1 MLCFFYE
8 TFLQTNSFKNMLN
21 KKKIIAIFN
30 KNFFL
35 EELIVLLEDEG
46 LEIKKV
52 NDFHKLDKLVS
63 NKILLIDID
72 SKKKLENVKKFLQL
86 TVRNCSVFVIHNENL
101 KIDIEDVLFLKPPIV
116 FKELVNQLYKISE
129 KSENLS
135 NVVRL
140 KYFHLNLKKNQLI
153 FNKTNKKIRLT
164 ELEGRFL
171 KFLSENVKGS
181 TKQELLSK
189 VWGHNKLLDTH
200 TLESLIY
207 RLRKKI
213 EVNPNEPKLLV
224 LKKKNIF

>member
-1 MLCFFYE
+1 
-8 TFLQTNSFKNMLN
+8 MLN

-35 EELIVLLEDEG
+35 EELIVILEDEG
-46 LEIKKV
+46 FKIKKV
-52 NDFHKLDKLVS
+52 NDFHKLDKHVS
-63 NKILLIDID
+63 NKILLIDIN
-72 SKKKLENVKKFLQL
+72 SKKKLEIVKKFIELA
-86 TVRNCSVFVIHNENL
+86 VSNCNIFVIHNANL
-101 KIDIEDVLFLKPPIV
+101 KIDIENVLLLKPPIIL
-116 FKELVNQLYKISE
+116 KELVNQLYKISE

-140 KYFHLNLKKNQLI
+140 KYFQLNLKKNQLI
-153 FNKTNKKIRLT
+153 FNETNKKIRLT
-164 ELEGRFL
+164 ELEGRLL
-171 KFLSENVKGS
+171 KFLSENESGS

-200 TLESLIY
+200 TLETSIY

-224 LKKKNIF
+224 LIEKKYFFIKN

>member
-1 MLCFFYE
+1 ML
-8 TFLQTNSFKNMLN
+8 K
-21 KKKIIAIFN
+21 KKKIIAIFK

-46 LEIKKV
+46 LKIKKAD
-52 NDFHKLDKLVS
+52 DFHKLDKVIS
-63 NKILLIDID
+63 NKILLIDIE
-72 SKKKLENVKKFLQL
+72 SKRKLENVKKFLKS
-86 TVRNCSVFVIHNENL
+86 TVRNCSVFVLHNENL
-101 KIDIEDVLFLKPPIV
+101 KIDIEDVLFLRPPIV
-116 FKELVNQLYKISE
+116 FKELVSQLYKISE

-140 KYFHLNLKKNQLI
+140 KYFQLNLKKNQLI
-153 FNKTNKKIRLT
+153 FNKSNKKIRLT
-164 ELEGRFL
+164 ELEGRLL
-171 KFLSENVKGS
+171 KFLSENTKGS

-213 EVNPNEPKLLV
+213 EVNPNNPKLLV
-224 LKKKNIF
+224 LKEKKYFLIKS

>member
-1 MLCFFYE
+1 
-8 TFLQTNSFKNMLN
+8 MLN

-30 KNFFL
+30 KNYFL
-35 EELIVLLEDEG
+35 EQLTVLLEDEG

-52 NDFHKLDKLVS
+52 NDFHKLDKLIS

-72 SKKKLENVKKFLQL
+72 SKNKLENVKEFLQQ
-86 TVRNCSVFVIHNENL
+86 TVRNCSTFVIHNENL
-101 KIDIEDVLFLKPPIV
+101 KINIEDVQFLKPPIV
-116 FKELVNQLYKISE
+116 LKELVSQFYKISE

-135 NVVRL
+135 NFVRL
-140 KYFHLNLKKNQLI
+140 KYLQFNLKKNQLI
-153 FNKTNKKIRLT
+153 FNKTNKKIWLT
-164 ELEGRFL
+164 ELEGRLL

-224 LKKKNIF
+224 LKEKKYFLIKN

>member
-1 MLCFFYE
+1 
-8 TFLQTNSFKNMLN
+8 MLN

-35 EELIVLLEDEG
+35 EELIVILEDEG
-46 LEIKKV
+46 FKIKKV
-52 NDFHKLDKLVS
+52 NDFHKLDKHVS
-63 NKILLIDID
+63 NKILLIDIN
-72 SKKKLENVKKFLQL
+72 SKKKLEIVKKFIELA
-86 TVRNCSVFVIHNENL
+86 VSNCNIFVIHNANL
-101 KIDIEDVLFLKPPIV
+101 KIDIEDVLLLKPPIIL
-116 FKELVNQLYKISE
+116 KELVNQLYKISE

-140 KYFHLNLKKNQLI
+140 KYFQLNLKKNQLI
-153 FNKTNKKIRLT
+153 FNETNKKIRLT
-164 ELEGRFL
+164 ELEGRLL
-171 KFLSENVKGS
+171 KILSENESGS

-200 TLESLIY
+200 TLETSIY

-224 LKKKNIF
+224 LIEKKYFFIKN

>member
-1 MLCFFYE
+1 
-8 TFLQTNSFKNMLN
+8 MLN

-35 EELIVLLEDEG
+35 EELIVILEDEG
-46 LEIKKV
+46 FKIKKV
-52 NDFHKLDKLVS
+52 NDFHKLDKHVS
-63 NKILLIDID
+63 NKILFIDID
-72 SKKKLENVKKFLQL
+72 SKKKLEIVKKFIQL
-86 TVRNCSVFVIHNENL
+86 SVINCSIFVIHNENL
-101 KIDIEDVLFLKPPIV
+101 KIDIEDVLLLKPPIIL
-116 FKELVNQLYKISE
+116 KELVNQLYKISE

-135 NVVRL
+135 NFVRL
-140 KYFHLNLKKNQLI
+140 KYFQLNLKKNQLI

-164 ELEGRFL
+164 ELEGRLL
-171 KFLSENVKGS
+171 KFLSENESGS

-200 TLESLIY
+200 TLETSIY

-224 LKKKNIF
+224 LIEKKYFFIKN

>member
-1 MLCFFYE
+1 
-8 TFLQTNSFKNMLN
+8 MLN
-21 KKKIIAIFN
+21 KKKIIAIFT
-30 KNFFL
+30 KNYFL
-35 EELIVLLEDEG
+35 EELVVLLEDEG

-52 NDFHKLDKLVS
+52 NDFHKLDKLIS

-72 SKKKLENVKKFLQL
+72 SKKKLENLEKFLQL

-101 KIDIEDVLFLKPPIV
+101 KIDIEDVQFLKPPIV

-140 KYFHLNLKKNQLI
+140 KHFHFNLKKNQLI
-153 FNKTNKKIRLT
+153 FNKTNKKITLT

-171 KFLSENVKGS
+171 KFLSENAKGS

-224 LKKKNIF
+224 LTEKKYFLIKN